1 MVRKKKILT
10 VIGTRPQFVKVAP
23 VMKAFASSFDQVL
36 VHTGQH
42 YDDPMSKDFFED
54 LSLPSP
60 DFNLGVG
67 SGTHA
72 AQTAA
77 MMAKLEEVVS
87 KEGLDLVLVYG
98 DTNSTL
104 AAALVAAKL
113 TVRLAHVEAG
123 LRSFDRAMPEEINRV
138 VTDTVS
144 DYLFCPTTTA
154 MNNLRKEGL
163 AERAFLVGD
172 VMIDAMMMYLP
183 VALSRQG
190 IIKSFG
196 VSPREYYLAT
206 VHRASN
212 TDDVDALGRILNAF
226 SALDFPVVF
235 PVHPRTRDR
244 LKKLGSPVDRGRV
257 YMVDPVGYLSMLA
270 LEQNARKILTDSGG
284 VQKEAYVLGT
294 PCVTLRK
301 ETEWVETVDEGWNR
315 LVGTDVQAIVDA
327 ARDSSRPAS
336 HKALFGDGHAAEK
349 ICQTLQEVLA

>member
-1 MVRKKKILT
+1 
-10 VIGTRPQFVKVAP
+10 
-23 VMKAFASSFDQVL
+23 
-36 VHTGQH
+36 
-42 YDDPMSKDFFED
+42 MSKDFFED

-67 SGTHA
+67 SATHA

-87 KEGLDLVLVYG
+87 KENPDLVLVYG

-104 AAALVAAKL
+104 AAALVTAKL
-113 TVRLAHVEAG
+113 TIRLAHVEAG

-154 MNNLRKEGL
+154 VHNLRREGL

-183 VALSRQG
+183 VAQSRQG
-190 IIKSFG
+190 IIESFG
-196 VSPREYYLAT
+196 VRPREYYLAT

-212 TDDVDALGRILNAF
+212 TDDADALGRILNAF

-315 LVGTDVQAIVDA
+315 LAGTDVHAIVDA
-327 ARDSSRPAS
+327 VLDSSRPAS
-336 HKALFGDGHAAEK
+336 RKALFGDGHAAEK
-349 ICQTLQEVLA
+349 ICQTLQKVLA